1 MDCRQGTSEGGVSDG
16 PAIHA
21 RQMDHWYLTA
31 PRTITRTREPLPE
44 PGPGQ
49 ARVRIAHTA
58 ISPGSNVHVY
68 RTGSY
73 SADGTNLHEE
83 LLYMGSGIVD
93 AVGAGAEGVAVGDR
107 VVLSTGHQAYTIAPV
122 EGLHRVPDGLSL
134 REAGI
139 AYLCSWS
146 VSALHLGSY
155 RAAETVVVV
164 GQGLVGSSAAL
175 VADLMGARV
184 LALDSDPR
192 RVKHARRLRVGAVV
206 QPGSTDAD
214 ERIAAFLGPNGVDL
228 ILETTGSWHG
238 LRQAIILARD
248 FTRIAVMGIYR
259 QPPPPE
265 LGVELFGL
273 LNSFPSKFH
282 YQRLQI
288 IGMGSDPDVVSAP
301 APHLA
306 TPRTNFSYV
315 LEQAAR
321 GRLRLDRLITH
332 TMAPDEI
339 GAAFERLAGG
349 DTSMVGVVFDW

>member
-1 MDCRQGTSEGGVSDG
+1 
-16 PAIHA
+16 
-21 RQMDHWYLTA
+21 MDHWYLTA
-31 PRTITRTREPLPE
+31 PRTVGLVRESVPE
-44 PGPGQ
+44 PGPGE
-49 ARVRIAHTA
+49 ALVRIAHTA

-73 SADGTNLHEE
+73 SGDGSSVNEE
-83 LLYMGSGIVD
+83 LLYMGSGVVE
-93 AVGAGAEGVAVGDR
+93 AVGAGVEGFAPGDR
-107 VVLSTGHQAYTIAPV
+107 VVLSTGHQTYTVASVETLHPV
-122 EGLHRVPDGLSL
+122 PAGLSV

-146 VSALHLGSY
+146 VSALHLGGY

-175 VADLMGARV
+175 VAEMMGARV
-184 LALDSDPR
+184 LALDIDPK
-192 RVKHARRLRVGAVV
+192 RVALAGRLGLGAVE
-206 QPGSTDAD
+206 QPRAPGAD
-214 ERIAAFLGPNGVDL
+214 ERIRAFLGLNGADL

-238 LRQAIILARD
+238 LRQAITLARD

-259 QPPPPE
+259 QPPPPD
-265 LGVELFGL
+265 LGLELFGL

-288 IGMGSDPDVVSAP
+288 IGVGSDPDVVVAP

-306 TPRTNFSYV
+306 TRRSNFAYV

-321 GRLRLDRLITH
+321 GRLHLDRLITH
-332 TMAPDEI
+332 TLAPGEI
-339 GAAFERLAGG
+339 GAAFERLSGG
-349 DTSMVGVVFDW
+349 DTSMVGVVFDWPKES